1 MSFTR
6 AFGTI
11 SAIALCLGL
20 TGCATELTPVEAR
33 ARYDKVYADKGPRV
47 KLDALSDPS
56 HPVDPA
62 LRARWGFLADLP
74 GKTFINRG
82 FDSPILLTVE
92 WQEKGKSMAF
102 ASRTLQG
109 KHWDITSDVIV
120 YSEALQR
127 LHLSKHGPTG
137 FPQANGAILFAGGP
151 FSEFMLV
158 PTVSGLFFVADVW
171 QYLFVPYSK
180 AKEEEF
186 LASIRNKGEGV
197 PLHIGIDK
205 RVDGPELPPPTVLAV
220 VRPQAQTLAQVQ
232 QPLAATAS
240 APEIRKPAV
249 RTKAVDKYLADLRSR
264 IHLAAKACALDDI
277 RIGGSIPSGK
287 KLVEQI
293 DVHYTAHCPGGVKAS
308 GVFQR
313 YVGNGL
319 SCSESDMLPT
329 HIPCKAEDV
338 SIKVDDV
345 TPAE

>member
-1 MSFTR
+1 MSFKR
-6 AFGTI
+6 IFGTI
-11 SAIALCLGL
+11 AAIALCLGL
-20 TGCATELTPVEAR
+20 AGCATELTPVEAR
-33 ARYDKVYADKGPRV
+33 AKYDRVYADKGPRV

-92 WQEKGKSMAF
+92 WQEKGKSMVF

-137 FPQANGAILFAGGP
+137 FPQANGAIVFAGGP

-186 LASIRNKGEGV
+186 LVSIRNKGEGT

-220 VRPQAQTLAQVQ
+220 VRPQAQTHPKYASPLSAPKLSTITWPAYVAASTSPPKLARWTTSA
-232 QPLAATAS
+232 LAAVSRRGRSSWSRSTCTTR
-240 APEIRKPAV
+240 PIV
-249 RTKAVDKYLADLRSR
+249 LAGLR
-264 IHLAAKACALDDI
+264 
-277 RIGGSIPSGK
+277 
-287 KLVEQI
+287 
-293 DVHYTAHCPGGVKAS
+293 
-308 GVFQR
+308 
-313 YVGNGL
+313 
-319 SCSESDMLPT
+319 
-329 HIPCKAEDV
+329 
-338 SIKVDDV
+338 
-345 TPAE
+345 PAECSNAMSATGCLVANRTCCRPIFPARRKT